1 MILKLKSSCELLTNN
16 GRKSFRP
23 GSYNIVKEGILKDH
37 WFLLG
42 LVQGGQA
49 EILKKDNAPA
59 FKHLPNAEEIRKQP
73 EPIDLGKP
81 FSWDQVVGKE
91 EGERVEEIIPEKKAE
106 EKVVEEVEEIEE
118 VKEAEQPIKVEIKKE
133 KLRRKK

>member
-23 GSYNIVKEGILKDH
+23 GSYNIEKEEIVKDH

-49 EILKKDNAPA
+49 EILKKDSAPV
-59 FKHLPNAEEIRKQP
+59 FKHLPNSEAARKQP

-91 EGERVEEIIPEKKAE
+91 EAEKVEEIIPEQKAE
-106 EKVVEEVEEIEE
+106 EKVVEEVEEI
-118 VKEAEQPIKVEIKKE
+118 EQPIKVEIKKE

>member
-49 EILKKDNAPA
+49 EILKKDSAPV

-73 EPIDLGKP
+73 EPIDINKP
-81 FSWDQVVGKE
+81 FTWEQVVGKE
-91 EGERVEEIIPEKKAE
+91 EV
-106 EKVVEEVEEIEE
+106 EVEEIKTDEAAEE
-118 VKEAEQPIKVEIKKE
+118 KQPEEAIVEEKKDKIKIDSKKL
-133 KLRRKK
+133 KRK

>member
-23 GSYNIVKEGILKDH
+23 GSYNIVKEGIAKDH

-49 EILKKDNAPA
+49 EILKKDSAPV

-81 FSWDQVVGKE
+81 FSWEQVVGKE
-91 EGERVEEIIPEKKAE
+91 EVEEIAPEKKAE